1 MSNTI
6 RTFNS
11 LPQCL
16 QELAIQLAITRARQ
30 DQHAN
35 LRNLVEEAV
44 VAAGAALEVGV
55 MPEVSVDPAKPDVD
69 QTAYQQAEPAGP
81 NPDYKD
87 PEISDPKE
95 RNDAADALSY
105 LFSVLRDTALP
116 KMHCGR
122 TDCEACNA
130 MFGEPDVEA
139 KPESNKLRFK
149 QVDRKEGAFGPV
161 NIYRSLTTENVY
173 AIMNRGKTAVIE
185 SPNMHLMPYQ
195 MAVEIVKV
203 HGKADRSIVG

>member
-11 LPQCL
+11 LPQSL

-35 LRNLVEEAV
+35 LRILVEEAV

-55 MPEVSVDPAKPDVD
+55 MPEVAVDPAKPGED

-87 PEISDPKE
+87 PEIFDPKSQD
-95 RNDAADALSY
+95 DAIDALSY
-105 LFSVLRDTALP
+105 LFSALRDAAIP
-116 KMHCGR
+116 EKHCGR

-130 MFGEPDVEA
+130 MFGKLEEKREV
-139 KPESNKLRFK
+139 NKLRF
-149 QVDRKEGAFGPV
+149 QPVAHKEGVFGPV
-161 NIYRSLTTENVY
+161 DIYRSALKENVY
-173 AIMNRGKTAVIE
+173 AIMNRGKTALVQSE
-185 SPNMHLMPYQ
+185 NMNLITYQ
-195 MAVEIVKV
+195 IAVEIVRA
-203 HGKADRSIVG
+203 HGKEDRSIVG

>member
-11 LPQCL
+11 LPQSL

-30 DQHAN
+30 DQYAN

-55 MPEVSVDPAKPDVD
+55 MPEVAADPAKPDSE

-87 PEISDPKE
+87 PEIFDPK
-95 RNDAADALSY
+95 NQDDAVDALSY
-105 LFSVLRDTALP
+105 LFSALREAAIP
-116 KMHCGR
+116 EKHCGR

-130 MFGEPDVEA
+130 MFGKPEA
-139 KPESNKLRFK
+139 KQPTNKLRFV
-149 QVDRKEGAFGPV
+149 QINRMDGASGPV
-161 NIYRSLTTENVY
+161 DVYQSRNNPNVF
-173 AIMNRGKTAVIE
+173 AILHGGKTAVVE
-185 SPNMHLMPYQ
+185 SLNIIAMPYY
-195 MAVEIVKV
+195 MAVEIVKR

>member
-11 LPQCL
+11 LPQSL

-30 DQHAN
+30 DQYAS

-55 MPEVSVDPAKPDVD
+55 MPEVAVDPAKPGED

-87 PEISDPKE
+87 PEIFDPK
-95 RNDAADALSY
+95 NQDDAIDALSY
-105 LFSVLRDTALP
+105 LFSALREAAMP
-116 KMHCGR
+116 EKHCGR

-130 MFGEPDVEA
+130 MFGKPEA
-139 KPESNKLRFK
+139 KQPTNKLRFV
-149 QVDRKEGAFGPV
+149 QINRMDGVSGPV
-161 NIYRSLTTENVY
+161 DVYQSRNNPNVF
-173 AIMNRGKTAVIE
+173 AILHGGKTAVVE
-185 SPNMHLMPYQ
+185 SLNITAMPYY
-195 MAVEIVKV
+195 MAVEIVKR

>member
-11 LPQCL
+11 LPQSL

-35 LRNLVEEAV
+35 LRILVEEAV

-55 MPEVSVDPAKPDVD
+55 MPEVAVDPGKPGED

-87 PEISDPKE
+87 PEIFDPKSQD
-95 RNDAADALSY
+95 DAADALSY
-105 LFSVLRDTALP
+105 LFSALRDAAIP
-116 KMHCGR
+116 EKHCGR

-130 MFGEPDVEA
+130 MFG
-139 KPESNKLRFK
+139 KPESEKSLAKLRFK
-149 QVDRKEGAFGPV
+149 LLERENGAFGPV
-161 NIYRSLTTENVY
+161 TIYQSKEKPQVC
-173 AIMNRGKTAVIE
+173 AVVNRGKTAVIE
-185 SPNMHLMPYQ
+185 VNDIGRLTYQ
-195 MAVEIVKV
+195 LAVEIVRA
-203 HGKADRSIVG
+203 HGRKDVSIVG